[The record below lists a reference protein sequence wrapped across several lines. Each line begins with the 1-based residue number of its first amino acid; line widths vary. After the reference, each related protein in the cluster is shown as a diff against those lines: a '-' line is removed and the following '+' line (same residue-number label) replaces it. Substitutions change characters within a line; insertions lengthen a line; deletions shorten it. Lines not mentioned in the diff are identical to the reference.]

1 MDYAIGLLHTVLND
15 PHFVGYYKF
24 VLLTI
29 VPVGRIFMR
38 AGFRP
43 FWALFLA
50 VPDIGLVLCTVFLAL
65 IKWPSRQPK
74 GA

>member
-1 MDYAIGLLHTVLND
+1 MEYAISLLHIALKD

-29 VPVGRIFMR
+29 VPLGRIFMR
-38 AGFRP
+38 AGFKP
-43 FWALFLA
+43 WWALFLT

-65 IKWPSRQPK
+65 IRWPSRQQK